1 MADKKDK
8 DINPKEVK
16 RVVNRNR
23 KKPNKEAESILRRI
37 ARDPD
42 VDFKKQ
48 LDDLDDIFSG
58 YSKIDDTI
66 QQINEGLE
74 EYSRKLG
81 NINDEVIDHAA
92 HLVSIQR
99 QYQSLSKFAK
109 GLLGA
114 LNFSDVYAKAS
125 KSLSQHRGLF
135 MSTYNSMTSGMI
147 KMAKNASVLGTQ
159 NFESLIGNVQEL
171 DRKLLDIDQKMK
183 YMVTQNDMQSLNQ
196 QYAQAVKQLAKMR
209 SQYEAMSQTDFGSI
223 EEIAKYANINLD
235 EYIDKM
241 DELQKQIRRISKLRK
256 YGVVISQDQL
266 KAQQENRKLLGQQRQ
281 FMYDMATLQS
291 TLNQKLKT
299 PNQQL
304 DKIGQ
309 ALEGGK
315 SSLQSFVGYIG
326 QLGIDLPGLQEIIRK
341 LNFDSVVE
349 GAKRTLSETTM
360 AFALGFKKIGQTGA
374 KQFGQMFKYIGIG
387 FHSLLKNVIKLMGS
401 ILLMLTGGFIVA
413 FGALLTVAMKW
424 QDELEQAYISTQ
436 RSANA
441 LRGQQAN
448 FGAIYG
454 AFGGRLG
461 GEKASQLYNTMRKL
475 RDVTV
480 ETAKQGQLLQRH
492 FSVSVSQSANMLQN
506 MRYIYGMTEKASN
519 KYATIIANM
528 AVMYGI
534 QPVKVFSELADL
546 SSEVALYFGD
556 SVKHLTKSYFFAKK
570 LNLTMDDLTKTAQSL
585 MDIQGTIQKS
595 LQVQALTGK
604 RINVEQLMQLNF
616 AGRTEQAVAMIYD
629 TFADSFDRM
638 SVLQKQSVASFA
650 STDVKTFATVV
661 NTMKKQNISASQ
673 ALKKASKDAVDAL
686 SPQQKALERVSTA
699 AYALQTRVQALSY
712 RIQQMIHK
720 YMKPFVDII
729 YKAFPDIESIF
740 EKFVQTIANVAV
752 KGLKW
757 LTQPKTKQLLDGLFK
772 GVVKLGKTLI
782 QDVLPKIIS
791 LFAKFIKLIENVYS
805 KGGIPGLIGLA
816 VLLKG
821 LWELPTVIGAISKAI
836 SVFRGLGKMTKTAS
850 TVAQLTTE
858 AVPDITKSVVPLTQ
872 RASVYWDA
880 KSDMYRYTKGSMV
893 GKRKVGGQYYGK
905 TLPPDIM
912 AKMQG
917 VQRPA
922 QSFAGSLGGADVSKT
937 IANKEIPITQ
947 QASVYWDAKSDMY
960 RYTKGSMVGKRKVGG
975 QYYGKTLPPDIMA
988 KMQGVQRP
996 AQSFAGSLGG
1006 ADVSKTIANKEIP
1019 KTIEE
1024 NVSKISKSGQA
1035 VGKSASGFTSA
1046 STAILKFAAAVGIL
1060 AGSLWIVAQIPAD
1073 RLWASVGAIAALS
1086 GMVVG
1091 LAWATKL
1098 SKQASAGVILMATAV
1113 GIMSL
1118 SLYML
1123 GKIPKDMI
1131 WRAVGAIGALSGIM
1145 VGLMVALMALSA
1157 GPQAVVAWSAIALFN
1172 GIAVGLILVSVA
1184 VEKIAKSLVM
1194 LKDVNMNSVKEISQ
1208 KLTFFA
1214 KAVGESMKSL
1224 ATELQGT
1231 TKKQYKV
1238 VKVAIDAFS
1247 ALSESL
1253 LKLYDIAKQKD
1264 SIKLISQ
1271 GLQQMVDSKVG
1282 ENVGKLMASLADAL
1296 DVHSKKIYKKT
1307 MVIIEG
1313 FDKFMDSIAKLPNFV
1328 SEVFKLGGATQ
1339 NLDTQ
1344 AKNIK
1349 QKFTVIYEIIQ
1360 DFAKNTVL
1368 VMQNFAILIANPFG
1382 QFNKTID
1389 KNGKVIQT
1397 YGKKTLWQKLGFKDQ
1412 AKKIYKDIDIML
1424 GGFGKFI
1431 DSLTNLDKIVSE
1443 KNGVKKITDDLKQL
1457 IGIMP
1462 EISGKIANVML
1473 NLSTA
1478 FSDKGSKKV
1487 YENVGGMMESFNSFL
1502 DTITKTSQT
1511 LQKLNKIT
1519 LNFDI
1524 FNKLFGRSS
1533 TLNPNE
1539 TYISSFN
1546 YVPQTDFISSLKLTF
1561 TSLSNLEKQI
1571 NIKVINNIIDA
1582 ISKLIDMVIKLSGA
1596 QDAINKLDMSKF
1608 KQTLVG
1614 TNGITGIMTSMF
1626 GQLNKTIEETE
1637 EAYKSKNVFAI
1648 TGRAI
1653 TSLITPNKQGKSMN
1667 QFSSM
1672 IDILNR
1678 FVDTIIKLTNVD
1690 TGKLSSSSAT
1700 LQTATGYIT
1709 SSLNQLIG
1717 VQGDNLNGRIMDLQY
1732 LVNVLGKM
1740 QKLDDTKVNKP
1751 LDKLLSISKNLKSPV
1766 DSIVKSINSLVS
1778 SLTSLKNIDL
1788 SKVEKYLYSIFNTQA
1803 MTAIANIST
1812 SKLTPQQKYQTI
1824 KKIQS
1829 LLPDINKFDIGQT
1842 KKQTGGAG
1850 KTGQSTIAVNV
1861 YMDSKLIAK
1870 YVAQASNK
1878 S

>member
-374 KQFGQMFKYIGIG
+374 KQFGQMFKYMGIG

-872 RASVYWDA
+872 QASVYWDA
-880 KSDMYRYTKGSMV
+880 KSGMYRYTKGSMV
-893 GKRKVGGQYYGK
+893 GKRKVGGKYYGE

-937 IANKEIPITQ
+937 IANKE
-947 QASVYWDAKSDMY
+947 V
-960 RYTKGSMVGKRKVGG
+960 
-975 QYYGKTLPPDIMA
+975 
-988 KMQGVQRP
+988 
-996 AQSFAGSLGG
+996 
-1006 ADVSKTIANKEIP
+1006 P

-1073 RLWASVGAIAALS
+1073 RLWASVGAITALS
-1086 GMVVG
+1086 GIIVG

-1113 GIMSL
+1113 GIMSV

-1131 WRAVGAIGALSGIM
+1131 WRTVGAIGALSGIM

-1172 GIAVGLILVSVA
+1172 GIAIGLILVSVA

-1231 TKKQYKV
+1231 TKKQFKV

-1349 QKFTVIYEIIQ
+1349 HKFAVIYEIIQ

-1431 DSLTNLDKIVSE
+1431 DSLTNLNKIVSE
-1443 KNGVKKITDDLKQL
+1443 KNGVKKITDDLNQL

-1626 GQLNKTIEETE
+1626 GQLNKTIEDTE

-1850 KTGQSTIAVNV
+1850 KTGQSTIVVNV

>member
-880 KSDMYRYTKGSMV
+880 KSDMYRYTEGSMV
-893 GKRKVGGQYYGK
+893 GKRKVGGK
-905 TLPPDIM
+905 
-912 AKMQG
+912 
-917 VQRPA
+917 
-922 QSFAGSLGGADVSKT
+922 
-937 IANKEIPITQ
+937 
-947 QASVYWDAKSDMY
+947 
-960 RYTKGSMVGKRKVGG
+960 
-975 QYYGKTLPPDIMA
+975 YYGKTLPPDIMA

-1561 TSLSNLEKQI
+1561 TSLANLEKQI

-1582 ISKLIDMVIKLSGA
+1582 ISKLIDMVIKLNGA

-1626 GQLNKTIEETE
+1626 GQLNKTIEDTE

-1653 TSLITPNKQGKSMN
+1653 TSLITPNKQSKSMN

>member
-256 YGVVISQDQL
+256 YGVVISQDQF

-341 LNFDSVVE
+341 LNFDSVVD
-349 GAKRTLSETTM
+349 GAKRVLSETTM

-374 KQFGQMFKYIGIG
+374 KQFGQMFKYMGIG
-387 FHSLLKNVIKLMGS
+387 FHSLLKNVIKLMGN

-872 RASVYWDA
+872 QASVYWDA
-880 KSDMYRYTKGSMV
+880 KSGMYRYTKGSMA
-893 GKRKVGGQYYGK
+893 GKRKVGGKYYGE

-937 IANKEIPITQ
+937 IANKE
-947 QASVYWDAKSDMY
+947 V
-960 RYTKGSMVGKRKVGG
+960 
-975 QYYGKTLPPDIMA
+975 
-988 KMQGVQRP
+988 
-996 AQSFAGSLGG
+996 
-1006 ADVSKTIANKEIP
+1006 P

-1073 RLWASVGAIAALS
+1073 RLWASVGAITALS
-1086 GMVVG
+1086 GIIVG

-1113 GIMSL
+1113 GIMSV

-1131 WRAVGAIGALSGIM
+1131 WRTVGAIGALSGIM

-1172 GIAVGLILVSVA
+1172 GIAIGLILVSVA

-1231 TKKQYKV
+1231 TKKQFKV

-1296 DVHSKKIYKKT
+1296 DIHSKKIYKKT

-1349 QKFTVIYEIIQ
+1349 QQFAVIYEIIQ

-1431 DSLTNLDKIVSE
+1431 DSLTNLNKIVSE
-1443 KNGVKKITDDLKQL
+1443 KNGVKKITDDLNQL
-1457 IGIMP
+1457 IDIMP

-1788 SKVEKYLYSIFNTQA
+1788 NKVEKYLYSIFNTQA

-1850 KTGQSTIAVNV
+1850 KTGQSTIVVNV

>member
-893 GKRKVGGQYYGK
+893 GKRKVGGQYYG
-905 TLPPDIM
+905 
-912 AKMQG
+912 
-917 VQRPA
+917 
-922 QSFAGSLGGADVSKT
+922 
-937 IANKEIPITQ
+937 E
-947 QASVYWDAKSDMY
+947 
-960 RYTKGSMVGKRKVGG
+960 
-975 QYYGKTLPPDIMA
+975 TLPPDIMA

-1231 TKKQYKV
+1231 TKKQFKV

-1443 KNGVKKITDDLKQL
+1443 KNGVKKITDDLNQL

-1473 NLSTA
+1473 NLRTA

-1561 TSLSNLEKQI
+1561 TSLANLEKQI

-1582 ISKLIDMVIKLSGA
+1582 ISKLIDMVIKLNGA

-1626 GQLNKTIEETE
+1626 GQLNKTIEDTE

-1653 TSLITPNKQGKSMN
+1653 TSLITPNKQSKSMN